1 METQRASQM
10 DSGRMDRVLFGDNQF
25 FGVNHMSEDKARAQS
40 MHFQTTQAIIDVLDA
55 AHQEGIRTFM
65 CTTHDRMSE
74 ICDYFRANRD
84 RYPDYKFYPCMPYA
98 HKYANAVTEHG
109 MIEALRMF
117 LPQGGA
123 MSAMLKGGVALA
135 GKDVETIMQLL
146 IDAEMKMFHDL
157 DTPVVFMQNVIT
169 DLLLG
174 LRMNDTFRMFH
185 DHVRSKYRA
194 EPGFIT
200 MNVPRLLDV
209 LDTLGIEN
217 PIVCANINKIG
228 FRMCGG
234 KEHYEQT
241 IATRRFRPV
250 AMSVLASGAIAPREA
265 IEYVCRQP
273 RVEAIVFGASS
284 RGNIRQTK
292 ALIDELSANQVAA

>member
-1 METQRASQM
+1 
-10 DSGRMDRVLFGDNQF
+10 MDRALFGDNQF
-25 FGVNHMSEDKARAQS
+25 FGVNHMSEEKARAQS
-40 MHFQTTQAIIDVLDA
+40 MRFQDLPAVIDVLDA
-55 AHQEGIRTFM
+55 AYQEGIRTFM
-65 CTTHDRMSE
+65 CTTHDRVAE
-74 ICDYFRANRD
+74 ICDHFRANPAK
-84 RYPDYKFYPCMPYA
+84 YPDYQFYPCMPYA

-109 MIEALRMF
+109 MIEALRLF
-117 LPQGGA
+117 LPEEGA
-123 MSAMLKGGVALA
+123 LRSMLKGGVALA
-135 GKDVETIMQLL
+135 NKDIEAIMQLL
-146 IDAEMKMFHDL
+146 VDAEMKMFHGL
-157 DTPVVFMQNVIT
+157 KTPVIFVQNVIT

-174 LRMNDTFRMFH
+174 LGMKECFRIFH
-185 DHVRSKYRA
+185 DHVRNRYQA

-209 LDTLGIEN
+209 LDELGIDN

-234 KEHYEQT
+234 IELYEKT

-273 RVEAIVFGASS
+273 RIESIVFGASS
-284 RGNIRQTK
+284 RSNIRQTK
-292 ALIDELSANQVAA
+292 ALIDELSVKAA